1 MKEKNQSWN
10 PSVRKRVSERS
21 RCLVMSP
28 NNFVFKK
35 QLRKHDRVKNIGER
49 KTNSGFSDVDSGS
62 ASKSK
67 LI

>member
-1 MKEKNQSWN
+1 MKEKNPSWN
-10 PSVRKRVSERS
+10 PPVRKCVSEQS

-35 QLRKHDRVKNIGER
+35 QLRKHERVKNIGER
-49 KTNSGFSDVDSGS
+49 KTNSGFSDVDPGS

-67 LI
+67 LV